1 MQRSCMYALLAVSLT
16 WAVAQA
22 GAQSAPSTGQAAP
35 QAGPALAPGTV
46 LGAELSKGIDAK
58 KAKVGQEVVAKSVA
72 DLRDNNGNLVIP
84 RGAKLVGHVTQ
95 VQAASKD
102 QPQSSLGIIF
112 DKVEAKHGK
121 GAQDVGLHAGIQALE
136 KPQPS
141 PMMQEQE
148 PEGPS
153 GPGGGGGAPMG
164 GGQPGMGSGGRT
176 TGGMGGSSMPT
187 QQRQGGDVGGD
198 MGGPMGQQGGGGAAT
213 LNANSHGVIGIPN
226 LTLSPQV
233 SPTEGSVIS
242 SSRGNVKLDSGT
254 MLVLRVIGQ

>member
-1 MQRSCMYALLAVSLT
+1 MQRRLMCALLAASLVGV
-16 WAVAQA
+16 VAQA
-22 GAQSAPSTGQAAP
+22 GAQSAAAAAQAAP

-58 KAKVGQEVVAKSVA
+58 KAKVGQEIVAKAAA

-95 VQAASKD
+95 AQAASKE

-121 GAQDVGLHAGIQALE
+121 ESKEIALHAGIQALA
-136 KPQPS
+136 KPEPS
-141 PMMQEQE
+141 PMMQGQE

-164 GGQPGMGSGGRT
+164 GSQGGMGGGGRN
-176 TGGMGGSSMPT
+176 TGGMGGSST
-187 QQRQGGDVGGD
+187 SQQRQGGDTGGN
-198 MGGPMGQQGGGGAAT
+198 MGGPMGQQGGGGGPA

-226 LTLSPQV
+226 LTLNPQP
-233 SPTEGSVIS
+233 SPTEGSLLS

>member
-1 MQRSCMYALLAVSLT
+1 MQKSLMCALLAASLAG
-16 WAVAQA
+16 AVALA
-22 GAQSAPSTGQAAP
+22 EAQSAAASQAAP
-35 QAGPALAPGTV
+35 QAGPTLAPGTV

-58 KAKVGQEVVAKSVA
+58 KAKVGQEVVAKAVA
-72 DLRDNNGNLVIP
+72 DLRDTNGNLVIP

-95 VQAASKD
+95 AQAASKE
-102 QPQSSLGIIF
+102 QAQSSLGIIF

-121 GAQDVGLHAGIQALE
+121 ESREIALHAGIQALA
-136 KPQPS
+136 KPEPS

-164 GGQPGMGSGGRT
+164 GSQPGMGGGGRN
-176 TGGMGGSSMPT
+176 TGGMGGGSSTP
-187 QQRQGGDVGGD
+187 QQRQGTDTGGNL
-198 MGGPMGQQGGGGAAT
+198 GGPMGQPGGGGGPA

-226 LTLSPQV
+226 LTLSPQA